1 MLNTEGFLFNRL
13 YSSTGR
19 ATDLYSVGSRF
30 EAVWRLQ
37 VHHSITGTIMQNK
50 IPYSNIIAK
59 RVKEGI
65 RNGVSIK
72 DIISSIQSLQNAPC
86 STTTFYKLYGND
98 IAETKADIIGQV
110 GSKVVEQALEG
121 DFKSQELFL
130 RSKGGWSP
138 TNTVQEREV
147 GSDEEEDSSAVETLM
162 GLLGKKVN
170 NEAEDNG

>member
-1 MLNTEGFLFNRL
+1 
-13 YSSTGR
+13 
-19 ATDLYSVGSRF
+19 
-30 EAVWRLQ
+30 VWRLQ

>member
-1 MLNTEGFLFNRL
+1 MTASRKGKQDRWYGSDVTRCDRGSNPI
-13 YSSTGR
+13 TGR
-19 ATDLYSVGSRF
+19 
-30 EAVWRLQ
+30 
-37 VHHSITGTIMQNK
+37 IMQNK

-72 DIISSIQSLQNAPC
+72 DIIASVQSLQNAPC
-86 STTTFYKLYGND
+86 STTTFYKLYGGD
-98 IAETKADIIGQV
+98 IAQTKADIIGQV
-110 GSKVVEQALEG
+110 GSKVVEQALDG